1 MLSIDSIDTLL
12 LQNGNKHTESKL
24 LSISV
29 VSLIN
34 RNKAMILIGIKP
46 ISMISKSEAGLSPT
60 GI

>member
-1 MLSIDSIDTLL
+1 MLSIDLIDTLL

-24 LSISV
+24 SSISV

-46 ISMISKSEAGLSPT
+46 ISMISKSEAGLPPT